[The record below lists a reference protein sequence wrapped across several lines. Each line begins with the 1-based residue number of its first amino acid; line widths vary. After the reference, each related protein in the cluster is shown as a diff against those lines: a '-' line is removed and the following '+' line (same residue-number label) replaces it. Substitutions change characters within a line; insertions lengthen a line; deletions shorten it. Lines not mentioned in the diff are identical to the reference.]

1 MAVKPSQNPPSA
13 YVETVEEIM
22 RIYRSLPPRP
32 TIDEVEA
39 AKTVLETINNEEQS
53 KLDEILKKQK
63 PQDVPEEL
71 FNVSQEVKKYIVML
85 QSHEQR
91 KEALHLADLDKLY
104 DHLGELIQK
113 ASNLVLGDNNDNT
126 HSQKQVD
133 LGSIDSESERKSV
146 FINDEG
152 LINKSNKD
160 DGDGVKLVASR
171 SLNHSNSTRV
181 SLLSSGSK
189 DGEKYSLMKVAGII
203 EASARTGAGVLDLQ
217 GKLMDQ
223 IEWLPLSIGKLSGI
237 TELNISEN
245 RIMALPATIG
255 SLKALKK
262 FDAHSNQLINLPD
275 SFGELVNLTDLDLR
289 SNLLKSLP
297 ASFENLTNL
306 LNLDLSSNSF
316 TLLPE
321 IVGNL
326 TSLKTLNVETN
337 KLQELPYTIGSCSA
351 LEELLLDFNQLRALP
366 EALGKLEHL
375 QVLKMHYNRIQRLP
389 TTSGNLS
396 NLRELDVSFNELE
409 FVPESLCSAT
419 SLVRLNVSSNFAD
432 LTALPVSIG
441 ALQMLEELDISNN
454 QIRYLP
460 ESFKMLSNL
469 RIFRAD
475 ETPLQFP
482 PREIIKMG
490 AQAVVQ
496 YMAGLIATRDVEAK
510 PSEEKSFC
518 FWFCSLFW
526 PWGRNATQA
535 GSA

>member
-39 AKTVLETINNEEQS
+39 AKTVLETVNNEEQL
-53 KLDEILKKQK
+53 KLDEILNKQK

-71 FNVSQEVKKYIVML
+71 FNVSQQVKKYMVML

-91 KEALHLADLDKLY
+91 REALHLADLDKLY

-113 ASNLVLGDNNDNT
+113 ASFLVFGDNNDHT
-126 HSQKQVD
+126 HHQKQVD
-133 LGSIDSESERKSV
+133 LSSTDSENERKSF
-146 FINDEG
+146 FINNDES
-152 LINKSNKD
+152 LIKKKNID

-171 SLNHSNSTRV
+171 SLNQSNSTRV

-189 DGEKYSLMKVAGII
+189 DEEKYSLMKVAGII
-203 EASARTGAGVLDLQ
+203 EASAKSGAGVLDLQ

-275 SFGELVNLTDLDLR
+275 SFVELVNLTDLDLR
-289 SNLLKSLP
+289 SNQLKSLP
-297 ASFENLTNL
+297 ASFENLANL
-306 LNLDLSSNSF
+306 LNLDLSSNNF

-321 IVGNL
+321 TVGSL

-351 LEELLLDFNQLRALP
+351 LEELILDFNLLRALP
-366 EALGKLEHL
+366 EALGKLDRL
-375 QVLKMHYNRIQRLP
+375 QVLKMHYNKIQRLP
-389 TTSGNLS
+389 TTSGNLVS
-396 NLRELDVSFNELE
+396 LRELDVSFNELDL
-409 FVPESLCSAT
+409 VPESLCSAT
-419 SLVRLNVSSNFAD
+419 SLVKLNISSNFAD
-432 LTALPVSIG
+432 LTALPMSIG
-441 ALQMLEELDISNN
+441 DLQMLEELDISNN

-460 ESFKMLSNL
+460 ESFRMLSNL

-482 PREIIKMG
+482 PREVIKLG
-490 AQAVVQ
+490 AQV
-496 YMAGLIATRDVEAK
+496 M
-510 PSEEKSFC
+510 
-518 FWFCSLFW
+518 
-526 PWGRNATQA
+526 
-535 GSA
+535 